1 MTTRTVYQQKT
12 WQKANYCFF
21 CVFLERSIKMRSTRS
36 PLTVKRDVTADGGH
50 QSEFWI
56 FQEAHKVDDAT
67 RSRQDAIK
75 ASLRFHLF
83 M

>member
-1 MTTRTVYQQKT
+1 
-12 WQKANYCFF
+12 
-21 CVFLERSIKMRSTRS
+21 MRSTRS